1 MPLRLLQFKPGI
13 VKDITEYSAGKNGPY
28 WIDCDKVR
36 FRNGYPTKIGGWE
49 KEELYSVTPSDE
61 ADYNTEETLQ
71 GISRR
76 VVSWRA
82 ITDQEDYIA
91 VGTSSHLYV
100 IKNEVVYDITP
111 LRATAALTDPFST
124 DGTTTVTV
132 TDASHG
138 AEDGD
143 YVVFDSATAV
153 GGIPADTLNR
163 KKGYQITYVDANTYT
178 IESPT
183 AATSTATG
191 GGSTNANYLIGLLA
205 GLGTATAAPAS
216 GWGAGA
222 WGAETWDTPRTV
234 SGGLITEISQ
244 WSINLWGEDVLAT
257 VRNEAMYYWD
267 LSGGTNTRAVLVSS
281 LGGAASVPTNTRLT
295 QISFPDRHWIA
306 AGTVP
311 YGGSDID
318 PMQVRWSDQEDFA
331 DWAPT
336 ATNTAGDQRLEVGT
350 RVVSLLPTRDEM
362 FISTDEA
369 VYGMTFVGPPFTF
382 SFRLLGTA
390 CGAAG
395 KNVMF
400 NIDSRVFWMG
410 ENNFFM
416 YDGALREMNCPVQYF
431 VYDRLNKSQFDK
443 AFVAHN
449 NQFDEISWF
458 YVSTDNTDINDPEPD
473 SYVTYNYREDAWSIG
488 TLGRTCWSDAFG
500 SRTVPFAFDVNGEMY
515 NHETGTDDNGSA
527 MTAYI
532 ESSPM
537 EIDMTGETLMMVDKI
552 IPNLTLSGSA
562 DVTVTTRKYPSDTGI
577 TKGPFTITP
586 TTTKISMRARGR
598 QMKFKVESDDL
609 GDSWS
614 FGDFRVNTRTDGMR

>member
-111 LRATAALTDPFST
+111 LRATAALTDPFAT

-163 KKGYQITYVDANTYT
+163 KRGYQITYVDANTYT
-178 IESPT
+178 IQSPT

-191 GGSTNANYLIGLLA
+191 GGSTNANYLIGLLS
-205 GLGTATAAPAS
+205 GLGTVTAAPAS
-216 GWGAGA
+216 GWSSGA

-257 VRNEAMYYWD
+257 VRNNAMYYWD

-281 LGGAASVPTNTRLT
+281 LGGATSVPTNTRLT

-488 TLGRTCWSDAFG
+488 TLDRTCWSDAFG

>member
-1 MPLRLLQFKPGI
+1 
-13 VKDITEYSAGKNGPY
+13 
-28 WIDCDKVR
+28 
-36 FRNGYPTKIGGWE
+36 
-49 KEELYSVTPSDE
+49 
-61 ADYNTEETLQ
+61 
-71 GISRR
+71 
-76 VVSWRA
+76 
-82 ITDQEDYIA
+82 
-91 VGTSSHLYV
+91 
-100 IKNEVVYDITP
+100 
-111 LRATAALTDPFST
+111 
-124 DGTTTVTV
+124 
-132 TDASHG
+132 
-138 AEDGD
+138 
-143 YVVFDSATAV
+143 
-153 GGIPADTLNR
+153 
-163 KKGYQITYVDANTYT
+163 
-178 IESPT
+178 
-183 AATSTATG
+183 
-191 GGSTNANYLIGLLA
+191 LIGLLA
-205 GLGTATAAPAS
+205 GLGTVTAAPAS
-216 GWGAGA
+216 GWGSGT

-257 VRNEAMYYWD
+257 VRNNAMYYWD

-281 LGGAASVPTNTRLT
+281 LGGATSVPTNTRLT

-400 NIDSRVFWMG
+400 NVDSRVFWMG

-449 NQFDEISWF
+449 NEFDEISWF

-488 TLGRTCWSDAFG
+488 TLDRTCWSDAFG
-500 SRTVPFAFDVNGEMY
+500 ARTVPFAFDMDGYMY
-515 NHETGTDDNGSA
+515 NHETGTDADGSA

-532 ESSPM
+532 ESSPL
-537 EIDMTGETLMMVDKI
+537 EIDTTGETLMMVDKI